1 MGFIYARQGGKVR
14 KGLCRGEISTAFD
27 TPVSIKQKMCMNV
40 RHDGPLGITQLGDY
54 RRAILHGTPGH
65 DILDVLS
72 QRCFLGINVDP
83 MTL

>member
-1 MGFIYARQGGKVR
+1 
-14 KGLCRGEISTAFD
+14 
-27 TPVSIKQKMCMNV
+27 MNV